1 MISSG
6 GERAAP
12 VRFRYSDLNEAAR
25 VCGGCAVYVISIALG
40 RAHVVGNRLFSRLC
54 GAPRWP
60 WKRDRVQK
68 HIRIRVDGTLHALV
82 SFLDAQEE

>member
-1 MISSG
+1 MIASG

-54 GAPRWP
+54 GAPR
-60 WKRDRVQK
+60 KYGVIVETMMISR
-68 HIRIRVDGTLHALV
+68 T
-82 SFLDAQEE
+82 E